1 MKPADTNRMGR
12 RAALVIAGTAVLWVG
27 ASFIGTKLGLDQR
40 MLALFDLLALAG
52 FVFAFWLIYQ
62 IWRARQDNQG

>member
-27 ASFIGTKLGLDQR
+27 ANFIGTKAGLDHR

-52 FVFAFWLIYQ
+52 FVFALWMVYQ